1 MVRGACVCAV
11 AWARG
16 SGREGG
22 RAEQEHIICRWK
34 ITAQRVFER
43 PSCDDS
49 LS

>member
-1 MVRGACVCAV
+1 MVGVCVCGGVGPKERA
-11 AWARG
+11 
-16 SGREGG
+16 EGG